1 MNSNLI
7 VWPVLAQI
15 LLTLMMLIV
24 LALRKAKAVKAGEVD
39 RRQAALDNRAWPKS
53 VVKVSNNL
61 ANQFEV
67 PVLFYVMCLA
77 LHSMDAVDTVALFLA
92 WSFALSRYAHA
103 YVHIGSNHVP
113 TRLRLFLV
121 GCFVLIALLV
131 NTVSKL

>member
-15 LLTLMMLIV
+15 LLTLMMLIM

-53 VVKVSNNL
+53 VVKVSNNI

-67 PVLFYVMCLA
+67 PVLFYVMCLV
-77 LHSMDAVDTVALFLA
+77 LHSMDAVDMVALFLA

-103 YVHIGSNHVP
+103 YVHIGSNNVP